1 MDANKFGCF
10 VAERRKEL
18 KMTQKDLAT
27 KIHVTD
33 KAVSKWERGL
43 GFPDINTIEYLAD
56 ALNVSI
62 IELMKS
68 ERKIENVAI
77 DEAVVVDVLDMAEKE
92 VQKKQTRILNIVLI
106 TTFLCSLVEM
116 LLSIDWKAEKL
127 AMSATM
133 PYTTIIPGLVT
144 IIVSVIYKL
153 KGEKT
158 GDFIAMGACMLIL
171 PIVLF
176 MGTFLFLGLLE
187 G

>member
-18 KMTQKDLAT
+18 KMTQKDLAA
-27 KIHVTD
+27 KIQVTD

-56 ALNVSI
+56 ALDVSI

-68 ERKIENVAI
+68 ERETENVAI
-77 DEAVVVDVLDMAEKE
+77 DEAVVVNVLDMAEKD
-92 VQKKQTRILNIVLI
+92 VQKKQTRILIILLV
-106 TTFLCSLVEM
+106 TTFLCALVEM
-116 LLSIDWKAEKL
+116 LQSIDWNAREL
-127 AMSATM
+127 AMSFTI
-133 PYTTIIPGLVT
+133 PYTAIIPGFVT
-144 IIVSVIYKL
+144 IIVSIIYKL

-158 GDFIAMGACMLIL
+158 SNFIAMGICMLII
-171 PIVLF
+171 PIVLS
-176 MGTFLFLGLLE
+176 LGAYLLLCLLA